1 MEGDPL
7 LIQAEE
13 KLIGQADEL
22 VVLADSSKFRNRSS
36 LILCP
41 LARID
46 IVITDEGITDR
57 EAQMLE
63 AADIRLIVTRTAGA
77 DRKGAALEA

>member
-41 LARID
+41 LARIHT
-46 IVITDEGITDR
+46 VITDDGIADR

-63 AADIRLIVTRTAGA
+63 AADIRVIVAPVAGA